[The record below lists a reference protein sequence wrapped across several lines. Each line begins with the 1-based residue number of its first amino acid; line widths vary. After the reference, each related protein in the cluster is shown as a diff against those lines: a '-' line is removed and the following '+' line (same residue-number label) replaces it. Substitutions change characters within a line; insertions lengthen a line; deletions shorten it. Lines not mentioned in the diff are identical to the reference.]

1 MSMTC
6 LLSNISIYSKLIL
19 ATDSKHVLHFFDSLS
34 KLQIQS
40 KRLVT
45 MSASLHTQTGLQC
58 LTIQVLN
65 TKVCFIDILC
75 TSLTSVYYNLE
86 HMLAIVTD
94 LDYTTSL
101 VKVWIRSD
109 ATSHTFPDT
118 VHLSCATT
126 SKNQFELVTASLSHV
141 ISMQKDSTPQPL
153 LAFPI
158 FLPDGL

>member
-6 LLSNISIYSKLIL
+6 LLSNIPIYSKLIL
-19 ATDSKHVLHFFDSLS
+19 VTDSKHVLHFLDSLS

-45 MSASLHTQTGLQC
+45 VSASLHTQTGLQC

-65 TKVCFIDILC
+65 TKVCFIDIWC

-86 HMLAIVTD
+86 HMLAIVTESFSPVD

-109 ATSHTFPDT
+109 ATSHTIPDT

-126 SKNQFELVTASLSHV
+126 SKNQFELVTDSLNHV
-141 ISMQKDSTPQPL
+141 LSMWR
-153 LAFPI
+153 
-158 FLPDGL
+158 